1 LVIHR
6 FNSLANLD
14 GVVHAVSTRHGGV
27 SIGPYA
33 SLNLGLHVGDSADA
47 VLENR
52 RRVCEAAGVELDSL
66 VAGAQ
71 VLGNAV
77 AWVTEADRG
86 RGAKDQASALPDTDA
101 LVTDSPGVV
110 LVAFSADCALVALV
124 DPCRRA
130 IGLAHASR
138 RGTLGHVAARTV
150 RAMQRLFG
158 CQPADLV
165 AAIGPSIGPCCYE
178 VGPEVREQEAVG
190 RRQEAVGSGKRE
202 VGRRQEAVGRRQEA
216 VGSGKREVGRRQEA
230 VGRRQEAVGRQ
241 QAEVGRKQ
249 TAVGSE
255 EQSASLAR
263 FFIESE
269 GRIHFDLWA
278 ANTAQLVEAGLAAER
293 IEVASICTR
302 CHSDEFFSYR
312 AAGGPT
318 GRFAVLLGMR

>member
-1 LVIHR
+1 MVIHR

-202 VGRRQEAVGRRQEA
+202 VGRRKE
-216 VGSGKREVGRRQEA
+216 EVGRQKE
-230 VGRRQEAVGRQ
+230 E
-241 QAEVGRKQ
+241 
-249 TAVGSE
+249 VGSE
-255 EQSASLAR
+255 GDAASPSGGDGVPEGCGPAR